1 MNRRRSAASWFA
13 SLSFN
18 FIALSTLVACAGTPV
33 ESPLHKLEV
42 NAYGKHDPQA
52 ILQLAHLFVTGTG
65 GEVYNLAKA
74 WDLYMELGV
83 KGDPEAQ
90 FRLGDLCFF
99 SFSDYSCALSW
110 FQKSADQGNVVAK
123 QNLEYMRKWN
133 MGTPEGALK
142 ADEFYRTAQPITEVQ
157 KTNLD
162 FAANMKKMIGIQ
174 SNFSPAA
181 HAARA
186 GGVATVQF
194 EYTGGGKATDVSV
207 FKSSGSDF
215 EDKSAVEAVEKADLP
230 ERPSTMSN
238 IHHFLIAVNFNRP
251 Y

>member
-1 MNRRRSAASWFA
+1 MYRRRFAASRLACLFVT
-13 SLSFN
+13 
-18 FIALSTLVACAGTPV
+18 FIALSTLVACAGSPV

-42 NAYGKHDPQA
+42 DAYEKHEPQA

-65 GEVYNLAKA
+65 GEVYNLEKA
-74 WDLYMELGV
+74 WDLYIELGV

-90 FRLGDLCFF
+90 LRLGDMCFF

-110 FQKSADQGNVVAK
+110 FQKSADQGNDVAK
-123 QNLEYMRKWN
+123 QNVEYMHKWN
-133 MGTPEGALK
+133 MGTPDGVLQ

-162 FAANMKKMIGIQ
+162 FVTNMKKMIGIQ
-174 SNFSPAA
+174 GNFSRAA
-181 HAARA
+181 HSARA
-186 GGVATVQF
+186 GGIATVQF
-194 EYTGGGKATDVSV
+194 EYTGGGKATDVSIY
-207 FKSSGSDF
+207 KSSGSDF
-215 EDKSAVEAVEKADLP
+215 EDQSAVEAVEKADLP

-238 IHHFLIAVNFNRP
+238 IHHYLIAVNFNRP